1 MVISEEGKNTNL
13 LKEYIE
19 RKLSASDLEKELLSL
34 IKKYNKKTGSY
45 LLVYTVAMGK
55 SIPDIALQQSDFY
68 SICNLLEDSGISKK
82 LDMYIETPGGRGE
95 TAEEIVRYVREKFD
109 EVNFVISGEAKSAG
123 TIIALSGDNIMMT
136 KTGSLGPIDA
146 QVKIGRSVV
155 SAHNYMEWINST
167 RDKAEKNKSL
177 NPFDA
182 TMAAQISPRELKGV
196 VHSLKFAQ
204 DLVKDWL
211 VKYKFKNWKQTETQK
226 KEVSH
231 KMKEE
236 RAEQIAQELSN
247 HSKWKSHGR
256 SLKIKVLKA

>member
-1 MVISEEGKNTNL
+1 
-13 LKEYIE
+13 
-19 RKLSASDLEKELLSL
+19 
-34 IKKYNKKTGSY
+34 
-45 LLVYTVAMGK
+45 
-55 SIPDIALQQSDFY
+55 
-68 SICNLLEDSGISKK
+68 
-82 LDMYIETPGGRGE
+82 MYIETPGGRGE
-95 TAEEIVRYVREKFD
+95 TAEEIVRYVREKFH

-136 KTGSLGPIDA
+136 KTGSLGPMDA
-146 QVKIGRSVV
+146 QVKVGRSVV

-182 TMAAQISPRELKGV
+182 TMAAQISPGELKGV

-226 KEVSH
+226 KEVSPE
-231 KMKEE
+231 MKEK

-256 SLKIKVLKA
+256 SLKIKDIESIGLKVNHIDNNPNLSELVYRIQTVCSLLFDMTTVFKIFATEHCKYLDMQHRHLS